1 MHTNL
6 ELDPDGTVRTA
17 SHHGGKRPGSG
28 RPKGYSAKAR
38 KELEAQETGAAT
50 VITPENAHEATSIAF
65 RKARAI
71 ADKEEALANQA
82 WLKYQQDSKEY
93 LPRVAFREAAA
104 TLLAELAQG
113 LRSLSDELERKVT
126 LPPEALMLIE
136 QTVDDRLNAVAA
148 GLAMFTDGDE

>member
-28 RPKGYSAKAR
+28 RPKGYSPRVQKAM
-38 KELEAQETGAAT
+38 ESNDTGIASED
-50 VITPENAHEATSIAF
+50 VPEATSIAF

-93 LPRVAFREAAA
+93 LPRAAFREASA
-104 TLLAELAQG
+104 TLVAELSQG
-113 LRSLSDELERKVT
+113 LRSLTDELERKVT

-136 QTVDDRLNAVAA
+136 QTIDDRLNAVAA
-148 GLAMFTDGDE
+148 GLEMFTGVDE